1 MPRRVLLIDDDRLQC
16 QMTKACLAQFWL
28 EKFEVDWTDTYEDGL
43 KKLLQGDYSVCLLD
57 YQLGPRDG
65 LMLLREAI
73 AAGCRV
79 PVIFLTA
86 EKDEKIDLAAME
98 AGALDYL
105 IKGEINTRTLERT
118 LRYAVKL
125 SDSMEA
131 LRKLAT
137 HDELTGLLNRRE
149 FDRIL
154 NEEHERA
161 RRFGRSYAVVM
172 LDLDHFKKVNDTHGH
187 PAGDLVLKAVTKRI
201 AQQLR
206 SVDRFA
212 RIGGEEFAI
221 VLAEVDFVTAAEVAG
236 RIVEMIARAPIQLAD
251 GTNLPV
257 TVSAGSASM
266 PRNAADPAALVQIA
280 DKALYEAKQRGRN
293 RAVAAVDL
301 TP

>member
-1 MPRRVLLIDDDRLQC
+1 
-16 QMTKACLAQFWL
+16 MTKACLAQFWL

-125 SDSMEA
+125 SDTMEA

-161 RRFGRSYAVVM
+161 RRFGRSFAVVM
-172 LDLDHFKKVNDTHGH
+172 LDLDYFKKVNDTHGH
-187 PAGDLVLKAVTKRI
+187 PAGDLVLKTVTKRI
-201 AQQLR
+201 NQQLR

-221 VLAEVDFVTAAEVAG
+221 VLTEVDFVTAAEVAG

-266 PRNAADPAALVQIA
+266 PRNASDPATLVQIA

-301 TP
+301 TPA